1 MLPSELNQFL
11 ITLTV
16 VVASIA
22 FILLMYIYCHY
33 KCGCCQRK
41 SKATNLP
48 EVRITMHND
57 NSKSPLAVDC
67 PDIDFIDSRNTNI
80 VSSTV
85 RVSSVHN
92 APHQL

>member
-1 MLPSELNQFL
+1 MLSSEVNQVL
-11 ITLTV
+11 IILTV

-22 FILLMYIYCHY
+22 FLLIIYIYCHY
-33 KCGCCQRK
+33 KCGFCQRK
-41 SKATNLP
+41 RKSTNLP

-57 NSKSPLAVDC
+57 NAKTPLSVDC

>member
-1 MLPSELNQFL
+1 MQPSEVNQFL
-11 ITLTV
+11 IVLTV

-22 FILLMYIYCHY
+22 FLLILYLYCHY
-33 KCGCCQRK
+33 KCGFCRRK
-41 SKATNLP
+41 QKRAPNLP

-57 NSKSPLAVDC
+57 AKTPLSMDC
-67 PDIDFIDSRNTNI
+67 ADIDFIDSRNTNVI
-80 VSSTV
+80 SSTV